1 MLASTQERHDAKV
14 ISLFWR
20 ARNHVAIYI
29 RWSSWSLIPKELHK
43 AHSAISTKMGL
54 LTKRL
59 CQLTD
64 RILQNSDLFEGI
76 MSLVQWLRV
85 QSRDY
90 RCHCPAGYWPEAK
103 NHQFYKLLPSFECYN
118 RYWPPTF
125 QHLSNFARFLR
136 SKTVI
141 KEGECRGGD
150 RRWIFRNSIPN
161 LWNATMQIYDCRTR
175 LRFLALVNNNVARN
189 YWQWQLTF
197 VFKVYLNTWKSVK
210 QYSRDSLIGRL
221 ADIGTQACVIIFHDK
236 FRKQNLFE
244 QLSTL

>member
-1 MLASTQERHDAKV
+1 MPSLPNVITLAIGLSVSHKTRTSLVQICVAIGTFEAARVPFKVWSNAKNVLVLDLGAAADTHGYSTLFCKRNTKQTLRAPWFKAWQEMLASTQERRDAKV

-29 RWSSWSLIPKELHK
+29 RWSSCSLIPKELHK

-64 RILQNSDLFEGI
+64 RILQNSDLFEAI

-136 SKTVI
+136 SKTMI
-141 KEGECRGGD
+141 NEGECRGED

-161 LWNATMQIYDCRTR
+161 L
-175 LRFLALVNNNVARN
+175 
-189 YWQWQLTF
+189 
-197 VFKVYLNTWKSVK
+197 
-210 QYSRDSLIGRL
+210 
-221 ADIGTQACVIIFHDK
+221 
-236 FRKQNLFE
+236 
-244 QLSTL
+244 